1 MRCGAKRPVA
11 DTRREDPLYPG
22 QPAGTR
28 FVLVRSRRKTLGI
41 QITGPD
47 EVTVRAPERM
57 ALKEIRRLL
66 ETRREWI
73 DDHLRLAAE
82 RAAQADS
89 VPSLDTEALNRLA
102 DRALAVIP
110 ARTGELAARVGVTYG
125 RITIR
130 NQRTRWGS
138 CSSKGNL
145 NFNCLLMLCPDS
157 VLDYVIVHELCH
169 RKEMN
174 HSERFW
180 AEVERVLPDYRR
192 QRKWLKENGPALM
205 ARMR

>member
-1 MRCGAKRPVA
+1 MA

-73 DDHLRLAAE
+73 DDHLKLAAE

-89 VPSLDTEALNRLA
+89 VPALDMEALNRLA

-145 NFNCLLMLCPDS
+145 NFNCLLMLCPDR
-157 VLDYVIVHELCH
+157 VLDSVIVHELCH

-174 HSERFW
+174 HSKRFY
-180 AEVERVLPDYRR
+180 AEVLKAFPEY
-192 QRKWLKENGPALM
+192 RKWQMWLKRNGPLLL
-205 ARMR
+205 ARLP